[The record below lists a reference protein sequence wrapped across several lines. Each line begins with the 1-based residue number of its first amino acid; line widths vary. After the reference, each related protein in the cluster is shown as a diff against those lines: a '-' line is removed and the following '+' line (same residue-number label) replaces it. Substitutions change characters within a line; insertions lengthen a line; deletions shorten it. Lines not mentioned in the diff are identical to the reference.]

1 MNYTFVS
8 KRQLS
13 FIISVGGRNLLV
25 PFGSRNDA
33 GVAAFMTT
41 DEKVARA
48 IRRHSLSRRGIIEE
62 TTKPEAVVAAPPQ
75 HTVKKPAAGATGV
88 VTGDGKNVDE
98 MHGTKPQEGT
108 GKPAGEAAGT
118 VAEQREY
125 DNYTVARE
133 AICKE
138 FGIKKGDVRNPA
150 ALEQVAKEH
159 GITIIYKNANA

>member
-13 FIISVGGRNLLV
+13 FIICVGGRNKLV
-25 PFGSRNDA
+25 SFGSRNDA

-41 DEKVARA
+41 DEKVAHV
-48 IRRHSLSRRGIIEE
+48 IRRHALSRRRIIEE
-62 TTKPEAVVAAPPQ
+62 TTKPEAAPVAEPQ
-75 HTVKKPAAGATGV
+75 NTTQPAADAT
-88 VTGDGKNVDE
+88 
-98 MHGTKPQEGT
+98 
-108 GKPAGEAAGT
+108 GT
-118 VAEQREY
+118 VAKQQKPVGDATGTAAGQREY

-138 FGIKKGDVRNPA
+138 FGIKKTDVRNPA

-159 GITIIYKNANA
+159 GITIIYKNAN

>member
-13 FIISVGGRNLLV
+13 FIISVGGRNMQIS
-25 PFGSRNDA
+25 FGSRNDA

-41 DEKVARA
+41 DERVARV

-62 TTKPEAVVAAPPQ
+62 TTKPEILAAKPQ
-75 HTVKKPAAGATGV
+75 GTEPGKPQGTVQSAADATRAGA
-88 VTGDGKNVDE
+88 DSGKNTAE
-98 MHGTKPQEGT
+98 MHGQ
-108 GKPAGEAAGT
+108 
-118 VAEQREY
+118 QREY

-138 FGIKKGDVRNPA
+138 FGIKKTDVRNPA

-159 GITIIYKNANA
+159 GINIIYKNAN

>member
-13 FIISVGGRNLLV
+13 FIISVGGRNMLV
-25 PFGSRNDA
+25 SFGSRNDA

-62 TTKPEAVVAAPPQ
+62 TTKPEILAVKPQ
-75 HTVKKPAAGATGV
+75 SAVKPAVNTTGTVAKSQDAEVESQRAMNPATDATGV
-88 VTGDGKNVDE
+88 V
-98 MHGTKPQEGT
+98 
-108 GKPAGEAAGT
+108 AG
-118 VAEQREY
+118 QREY

-138 FGIKKGDVRNPA
+138 FGIKKTEVRNPA

-159 GITIIYKNANA
+159 GITIIYKNAN